1 MRGTR
6 VWSLAGLLTCVVAL
20 AGFQQA
26 SLTLTGAVRESG
38 TGRAL
43 AGVAVRVTEAGS
55 VDAHIVTTDADGHY
69 RLTGLPPA
77 RYEVSARLD
86 GFLEGRFGQS
96 RVGAPGRLVDLKAGS
111 TVADIVLWRGA
122 VITGIVYG
130 SDGRPVTGI
139 EVATLKRDME
149 FGQSRLSPA
158 GRPVRTN
165 DKGEYRIFGL
175 EPGRYFVLATPPI
188 GGAAAFGTQADSF
201 TYAPGVTDARE
212 ATAIDARG
220 GSDTV
225 VNLTLQRRAV
235 HTVSG
240 SIDAR
245 LLPNAGSAFVE
256 FRLLSTR
263 AVRIVSARPNGAF
276 EVRGLLPGRY
286 KVSIGS
292 TAGRTIDSPVSSAV
306 VEVINADVTGLI
318 LGPVT
323 RTKVLGRVRLSGGRS
338 LTVDDMNNV
347 RISSVPA
354 ERDTQ
359 PGLPSAAA
367 VAPDSTFALD
377 VWPGRFVLRLVTRR
391 PGWVITKVT
400 QHGRDV
406 TAGLDAAAGADL
418 SGIDIHVTDA
428 APRLRGTVTRDAA
441 TSDCA
446 VVAFSSDSKLWR
458 TGAGI
463 AHVLVGADGI
473 FSISSLAPGEYDV
486 AAAATTDTLEDPE
499 VLEILRPRSTRVRLS
514 EATTSEVTVRC
525 VALSGLPL
533 AGQAQ

>member
-6 VWSLAGLLTCVVAL
+6 MSLAWLVASLVAL
-20 AGFQQA
+20 AGFQHA
-26 SLTLTGAVRESG
+26 SLTLTGTVREAG
-38 TGRAL
+38 TARPL
-43 AGVAVRVTEAGS
+43 AGAAVRVTEAGS
-55 VDAHIVTTDADGHY
+55 VDARIVIADADGRY
-69 RLTGLPPA
+69 RLPSLAPA

-86 GFLEGRFGQS
+86 GFLEGRFGQA

-122 VITGIVYG
+122 VITGIVYS
-130 SDGRPVTGI
+130 SDGRPAIGI
-139 EVATLKRDME
+139 DVATLKRSME

-158 GRPVRTN
+158 GRPARTN

-201 TYAPGVTDARE
+201 TYAPGVTDAND
-212 ATAIDARG
+212 ATAVDARG
-220 GSDTV
+220 GTDTV

-240 SIDAR
+240 TIDAR

-263 AVRIVSARPNGAF
+263 AVRIVSTRPDGAF
-276 EVRGLLPGRY
+276 EVKGLLPGRY
-286 KVSIGS
+286 KVSVGS
-292 TAGRTIDSPVSSAV
+292 TARPTTDSPVSSAV
-306 VEVINADVTGLI
+306 VEVLNADVTGVI

-323 RTKVLGRVRLSGGRS
+323 KSKVLGRIRVSGGRS
-338 LTVDDMNNV
+338 FTTDEINTV

-359 PGLPSAAA
+359 PGLPSAAT
-367 VAPDSTFALD
+367 VAADSTFALD
-377 VWPGRFVLRLVTRR
+377 VWPGPFVLRLVTRR

-406 TAGLDAAAGADL
+406 TTGLHAVAGADV
-418 SGIDIHVTDA
+418 SGIEIHVTDA
-428 APRLRGTVTRDAA
+428 APRLRGTVSRDAA
-441 TSDCA
+441 TSGDCA
-446 VVAFSSDSKLWR
+446 VVAFATDPKLWR

-463 AHVLVGADGI
+463 AQVLVGTDGI
-473 FSISSLAPGEYDV
+473 FSIPSLAPGEYDV
-486 AAAATTDTLEDPE
+486 AAAVTADTLEDPE
-499 VLEILRPRSTRVRLS
+499 VLEMLRPRSTRVRLS
-514 EATTSEVTVRC
+514 EGVTSELTVRC
-525 VALSGLPL
+525 VAPSGLPL